1 MLKTARIF
9 GQMTNLKLVDKD
21 GVRLWRVEYNGMTR
35 YFRESE
41 EEYVIA
47 LIAELKKLYSSDA

>member
-1 MLKTARIF
+1 MLKIARIS
-9 GQMTNLKLVDKD
+9 GQMTSLELVDKD
-21 GVRLWRVEYNGMTR
+21 GVKLWRVEYNGMTR

>member
-1 MLKTARIF
+1 MPKTARIF
-9 GQMTNLKLVDKD
+9 GQMTSLELVDKD
-21 GVRLWRVEYNGMTR
+21 GIKLWRVEYNGMTR

-47 LIAELKKLYSSDA
+47 FVSELKKLYSRDE